1 MQNDNFK
8 DAIRDLGR
16 KLDAFKSKIRYQQLL
31 AQSLGVEFESLTFE
45 FESLKQKLGASSE
58 NFESTSSKFDATL
71 DNFES
76 LPEKIG
82 ALSWKDESSAEN
94 FDALSSDFE
103 STSTKFESLSKK
115 IGASSSKL
123 ESTSSNFES
132 TSENYGATSEQIE
145 ASSSLQEVT
154 SLIWR
159 LAKEKKIY
167 FGQSNIP
174 NRLARIVLAF
184 GERKELS
191 VLEMRRITGASRNTL
206 VRDIKILKELGWLE
220 FHGSRKNGYFT
231 LTDSGSDM
239 LIRKVGG

>member
-1 MQNDNFK
+1 VKNDSIK
-8 DAIRDLGR
+8 GAIRDFQR
-16 KLDAFKSKIRYQQLL
+16 KLDAFKAKIRYQQLL
-31 AQSLGVEFESLTFE
+31 AQFLGVEFESL
-45 FESLKQKLGASSE
+45 SG
-58 NFESTSSKFDATL
+58 
-71 DNFES
+71 
-76 LPEKIG
+76 
-82 ALSWKDESSAEN
+82 
-94 FDALSSDFE
+94 
-103 STSTKFESLSKK
+103 K

-132 TSENYGATSEQIE
+132 SSENYGATSEQIE
-145 ASSSLQEVT
+145 ASSSLQEVA

-167 FGQSNIP
+167 FGQPNIP

-191 VLEMRRITGASRNTL
+191 VPEMRRITGASRNTL

-231 LTDSGSDM
+231 LIDLGVDV
-239 LIRKVGG
+239 LFRKGGG